1 MKKENSRQFV
11 GIVCRI
17 SKFDTL
23 PGQEAEVKG
32 DIVSYNR
39 VVLEESDKAAG
50 ELWESRGGGD
60 ISLRYAAE
68 QLDTV
73 GQRALWID
81 QGMKGIN
88 DFLTLKLYGADLN
101 DFIGIRVQA
110 GGFQVQ
116 GDICLVHG
124 GIIPL

>member
-68 QLDTV
+68 QLDAV
-73 GQRALWID
+73 GKRALWID

-101 DFIGIRVQA
+101 DFISIRVQA

-116 GDICLVHG
+116 
-124 GIIPL
+124 